1 MFEGLRVLVAGD
13 LVADRWIHATPQRV
27 SREAPVLVFRQESE
41 QLDPGGAANVAR
53 NLAALG
59 ATVDLFG
66 AVGRDASGRELLA
79 RLEAEQIGIAGVE
92 RLAGAVTP
100 TKTRVYAAEARR
112 SPQQVLRLDREP
124 LDAPSP
130 GSFVASRRLLA
141 RALQSADALLISD
154 YGYGYAGRELAE
166 LARAAA
172 DSGLPVVLDPR
183 REAARF
189 AGITAWTPNVG
200 ELAQL
205 TQRDPDWLADEE
217 ELCLAAEELR
227 KEMQLEHLLVTRGNQ
242 GMSLFG
248 AQTLTIPA
256 SGGGEVTDV
265 TGAGDTSAAVFT
277 LALAAGREARAAM
290 VLANAA
296 AGVVVQERGAA
307 VCTARALKKALL
319 EAPGRELLRRRR
331 GGMR

>member
-1 MFEGLRVLVAGD
+1 MFRGARVLVAGD
-13 LVADRWIHATPQRV
+13 LIADRWIQATPTRV

-41 QLDPGGAANVAR
+41 RLEPGGAANVAR

-59 ATVDLFG
+59 AEVELFG

-79 RLEAEQIGIAGVE
+79 QLEAGGIGVNGVE
-92 RLAGAVTP
+92 RCADAVTP

-124 LDAPSP
+124 ADGPAP
-130 GSFVASRRLLA
+130 GSFASSRKLLA
-141 RALQSADALLISD
+141 RSIQSADALLISD

-172 DSGLPVVLDPR
+172 DAGLPVVLDPR
-183 REAARF
+183 RNAHLY

-200 ELAQL
+200 ELAEL
-205 TQRDPDWLADEE
+205 TQRDPEWLADEH
-217 ELCLAAEELR
+217 ELGIAAEELR
-227 KEMQLEHLLVTRGNQ
+227 TRMQLEHLLVTRGNQ

-248 AQTLTIPA
+248 AAPLSIAA
-256 SGGGEVTDV
+256 SGSGDVTDV

-277 LALAAGREARAAM
+277 LALAAGKDARAAM

-307 VCTARALKKALL
+307 VCTPRELKQALL
-319 EAPGRELLRRRR
+319 EAPGRELLRKRR
-331 GGMR
+331 GAR

>member
-1 MFEGLRVLVAGD
+1 MFAGLRVLVAGD
-13 LVADRWIHATPQRV
+13 LIADLWIHATPQRV
-27 SREAPVLVFRQESE
+27 SREAPVLVFRHENE
-41 QLDPGGAANVAR
+41 RLDPGGAANVAR

-59 ATVDLFG
+59 AKVEVFG

-79 RLEAEQIGIAGVE
+79 RLEAEEIGIDGVE
-92 RLAGAVTP
+92 RITGTITP

-124 LDAPSP
+124 LEASKP
-130 GSFVASRRLLA
+130 GSFAASRRLLA

-154 YGYGYAGRELAE
+154 YGYGYASRELAE

-172 DSGLPVVLDPR
+172 DAGVPVVLDPR
-183 REAARF
+183 REAQHF
-189 AGITAWTPNVG
+189 AGLTAWTPNVG

-205 TQRDPDWLADEE
+205 TQRDPDWLADER
-217 ELCLAAEELR
+217 ELCLAAQELQSR
-227 KEMQLEHLLVTRGNQ
+227 MLLKHLLVTRGNQ

-248 AQTLTIPA
+248 AQSLSIPA

-277 LALAAGREARAAM
+277 LALAAGRDASAAM

-307 VCTARALKKALL
+307 VCTPRALKKALL
-319 EAPGRELLRRRR
+319 EAPGRELLRQRR
-331 GGMR
+331 GGAR